1 MIEEN
6 ERIGALLKYELDKN
20 YSRDVVTIAAGQ
32 NLTLGS
38 VLGTVTADGTYKI
51 VSIASPETDGSDTA
65 KGILLQD
72 VDATD
77 ADTKALILSRGAIVS
92 EKALVFPTGTSE
104 DQKKA
109 FKASLN
115 ALGIVVRSVIA

>member
-77 ADTKALILSRGAIVS
+77 AATKALILSRGAIVS
-92 EKALVFPTGTSE
+92 EKALVFPMGTSE